1 MGSEMCI
8 RDSYGN
14 NDIVCNLLFFIA
26 FLSEFC
32 HTLAMETNKK
42 SIQSRIGAAVVAWRI
57 EESLDQQELAD
68 RAGVHRRTVSNLER
82 GHGATLETLTRVLD
96 ALGRSDVLDLLTPPE
111 VNPLAIADGK
121 TALRRVAGVRSKR

>member
-1 MGSEMCI
+1 
-8 RDSYGN
+8 
-14 NDIVCNLLFFIA
+14 
-26 FLSEFC
+26 
-32 HTLAMETNKK
+32 METNKK

-96 ALGRSDVLDLLTPPE
+96 ALGRIDVLDLLMPPE
-111 VNPLAIADGK
+111 ANPLAIADGK
-121 TALRRVAGVRSKR
+121 TALRRVTGVRSKR